1 MYEPT
6 DHASTATEYPA
17 GSEIRESDWHIL
29 AGFWHPV
36 AFSSELADGPAASR
50 LLDVDL
56 VVYRTSEG
64 AAVARDLCVHRGSKL
79 SGGWMSDDGA
89 CIVCPYH
96 GLHYDRSGQCTWI
109 PANDPDSPPPPKT
122 MRLASYLA
130 AERYG
135 VVWACMKPEPIR
147 PLPEWPHLDEFGP
160 EWLRIQI
167 PKGTWAATASRHC
180 ENFNDIAHISW
191 VHMKTFG
198 NRARPVVP
206 DYTLEQTDYGLYM
219 ELPYIEV
226 ERGFNDDLGERERE
240 VFYRHHLTY
249 PFATDLRVDYYEDDG
264 ESFVTSHF
272 FDIGSPVSAR
282 TTDIYQISLTNIPG
296 ATVEDYAEYQL
307 VTNSEDIVIVESQ
320 RPENV
325 PLNLAAETH
334 IHADRLSV
342 RYRRDLVEMFGLGAP
357 EMVA

>member
-1 MYEPT
+1 
-6 DHASTATEYPA
+6 
-17 GSEIRESDWHIL
+17 
-29 AGFWHPV
+29 
-36 AFSSELADGPAASR
+36 
-50 LLDVDL
+50 
-56 VVYRTSEG
+56 
-64 AAVARDLCVHRGSKL
+64 
-79 SGGWMSDDGA
+79 
-89 CIVCPYH
+89 
-96 GLHYDRSGQCTWI
+96 
-109 PANDPDSPPPPKT
+109 
-122 MRLASYLA
+122 
-130 AERYG
+130 
-135 VVWACMKPEPIR
+135 MKPEPIR

-167 PKGTWAATASRHC
+167 PKGKWAATASRHC

-249 PFATDLRVDYYEDDG
+249 PFATDLEVDYYEDDG
-264 ESFVTSHF
+264 ESFFTSHF

-282 TTDIYQISLTNIPG
+282 LTDIYQISLTDIPG

-307 VTNSEDIVIVESQ
+307 VTNSEDIVIVQGQ
-320 RPENV
+320 RPEEV
-325 PLNLAAETH
+325 PLNLAAEFH
-334 IHADRLSV
+334 IPADKLSI

-357 EMVA
+357 EMIA